1 MKFSDI
7 KKISSFYESN
17 IFDKWIS
24 AEKMYYGDVSE
35 REWMIDTNWQSN
47 ISCWILQRIVKTF
60 NAHLY
65 DNTINFNVIGN
76 TEKDNQ
82 KADAVDFILTW
93 AFQVAGTKPVMFE
106 ILNDALL
113 LWEWYGRI
121 EYEYKEDKVDFIT
134 PSWKKSYT
142 TRQKNNPTLRYVSPF
157 DIMVDPWAT
166 SWKDARYVIERNIVS
181 VDNINEKY
189 KAFFQLDEKQIEDFK
204 WNSTYL
210 FNKDYNLQKNKI
222 IFNAGSI
229 SDINDVNSW
238 YTFDKNYYLEIVEVW
253 TDSKLTIY
261 VNGNKVYEDINP
273 YPLKKKPYIQI
284 MFSKE
289 NGIARWTWLYQ
300 SLKYLETTGNA
311 IINNYLDNL
320 KLKTIPAFVRV
331 VWPNSLDS
339 IDTVLN
345 ITPWSVNNVEDPN
358 TIQPLQ
364 LGNANPE
371 LLNTFQ
377 FLLNEAFMIAW
388 VNEIVMGSTLQ
399 KVDRSAAS
407 TMWRVQWFK
416 TRMLPLFDSI
426 NDAMWD
432 IAEMWLAMI
441 IAYNSDWKNNN
452 IEARIFDDKTK
463 KAQFKQIKLEDIEWQ
478 FDVIFN
484 SMAMK
489 NALKEVALQKQMQL
503 FQIAWQMPIDPNTK
517 TPIFDFT
524 SLAKDIVN
532 TMDLPTNVIWDKKKS
547 EKIQKQQQLQQQLAQ
562 QQTQQQTQQQAQ
574 QWPQQN
580 PSVNQMQQADNT
592 ATQQAKPNESW
603 TNMLQ
608 KALNFNW

>member
-1 MKFSDI
+1 MEFKDI
-7 KKISSFYESN
+7 RKIASFYENN
-17 IFDKWIS
+17 IFKKWIE

-35 REWMIDTNWQSN
+35 REQHIESWQSN
-47 ISCWILQRIVKTF
+47 ISSNILQRIVKTF
-60 NAHLY
+60 NSHLY
-65 DNTINFNVIGN
+65 DNTVNFNVVWN
-76 TEKDNQ
+76 TEEDNK
-82 KADAVDFILTW
+82 KAEAVQFVLTR
-93 AFQVAGTKPVMFE
+93 AFQVSNTKPVMYE

-113 LWEWYGRI
+113 LWEWYWRI
-121 EYEYKEDKVDFIT
+121 EYEYSEDKVEFIT
-134 PSWKKSYT
+134 PTGKRKFT
-142 TRQKNNPTLRYVSPF
+142 MRKRNNPTLRYVSPF
-157 DIMVDPWAT
+157 DILVDPWAT
-166 SWKDARYVIERNIVS
+166 SWRDARYIIERNIVS
-181 VDNINEKY
+181 VNNINTKY
-189 KAFFQLDEKQIEDFK
+189 KAFFQLTKKQIEDFK
-204 WNSTYL
+204 DNATYL
-210 FNKDYNLQKNKI
+210 FIQDYNFVKNEIIFKSNTINNINNVNTQYTFNKDY
-222 IFNAGSI
+222 
-229 SDINDVNSW
+229 
-238 YTFDKNYYLEIVEVW
+238 YLEVIEVW
-253 TDSKLTIY
+253 TDDTLTIY
-261 VNGNKVYEDINP
+261 VNWNKVYEDINP
-273 YPLKKKPYIQI
+273 YPLKRKPYIQI
-284 MFSKE
+284 MYSKE
-289 NGIARWTWLYQ
+289 NGIARWTWLYN
-300 SLKYLETTGNA
+300 SLKDIEKTGNA
-311 IINNYLDNL
+311 IVNNYLDNL
-320 KLKTIPAFVRV
+320 KLKTLPAFVRV
-331 VWPNSLDS
+331 AWPNAWD
-339 IDTVLN
+339 
-345 ITPWSVNNVEDPN
+345 SVNNVLDLKPWGITDVEDPN
-358 TIQPLQ
+358 SIQPLQ
-364 LGNANPE
+364 LGNASPD
-371 LLNTFQ
+371 LLSTFQ
-377 FLLNEAFMIAW
+377 FLLNEAFMLAG
-388 VNEIVMGSTLQ
+388 VNEIVMGATLQ

-407 TMWRVQWFK
+407 TMSRVQWFK

-432 IAEMWLAMI
+432 IAEMWLAMV